1 MTPTKVMQE
10 RIFIRTNH
18 RGYIPQLRMQG
29 PIITPIPVT
38 RADAHKLIVA
48 GIDVYQIDPVTK
60 MATKLDLQ
68 SVFPGEGDPV
78 KKEETATSVTST
90 PNVSSEPVKPV
101 TLQGVTTPIKEEN
114 GIKVDPTPVDPKTA
128 EAEEIKPETKETSGP
143 VFATPDKT
151 EAKAEETQAA
161 AEATTEETATADSE
175 ADEKEET
182 ATPDAD
188 ATATEENSNSNNNN
202 QQNQNNYNGK
212 NKNKN

>member
-29 PIITPIPVT
+29 PIVTPIPVT
-38 RADAHKLIVA
+38 RADAHKLIIA

-78 KKEETATSVTST
+78 KKEETVTPVTST

-101 TLQGVTTPIKEEN
+101 NLQGVTAPIKEEN

-143 VFATPDKT
+143 VFATPEKA
-151 EAKAEETQAA
+151 EAKAEETQTA
-161 AEATTEETATADSE
+161 AEATTEETDT
-175 ADEKEET
+175 KEET
-182 ATPDAD
+182 VTPDD
-188 ATATEENSNSNNNN
+188 ANTAATEESSNSNNNN

-212 NKNKN
+212 NKNKNKNK